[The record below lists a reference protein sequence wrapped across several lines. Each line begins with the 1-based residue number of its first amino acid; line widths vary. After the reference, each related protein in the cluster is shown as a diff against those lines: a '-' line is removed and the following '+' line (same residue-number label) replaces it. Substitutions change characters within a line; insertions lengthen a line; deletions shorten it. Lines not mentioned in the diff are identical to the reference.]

1 MVKIKKIFIYLLI
14 ALSITI
20 VGACG
25 KDNDGKTITLN
36 YSGTPSDKNFNMSL
50 FESFK
55 DERKKLGDKNTYV
68 INYLEI
74 GPDKIDSTVLDWGA
88 ENAPDVYEAS
98 SDKIGI
104 LYQKG
109 ALAKLGSK
117 YSEYI
122 ETYMKGFGETLVYM
136 NNGYYGYPYT
146 GDNTYYL
153 QYDKSVFTEEDVKS
167 MEKLLDKA
175 HEKGYKVAYK
185 LQEPFWSAAV
195 FFTFGADYKTQYDE
209 DGNVVE
215 ISADF
220 NSDKGLKAAKALYQ
234 IIKHPAWINS
244 SGAPA
249 PESKIKATIS
259 GTWDIS
265 ALKEYFK
272 ENYGCA
278 VMPTITMEGD
288 TKNLGCFVGGKFF
301 GVNPQVSKGDTE
313 RLQAAHE
320 LAMYLSGE
328 KAQTERY
335 EKYGIGPCHSESMK
349 NPSMASNPNMIV
361 LNEQSKF
368 GHPQDAVP
376 ANFWVATEKFIAGII
391 DGSVTLNN
399 MQEAINTLNN
409 SIVNSGKEENKNNEN
424 ER

>member
-1 MVKIKKIFIYLLI
+1 MKKMFLYLLLI
-14 ALSITI
+14 ISISTL
-20 VGACG
+20 VACG
-25 KDNDGKTITLN
+25 KDNTGKTITLN
-36 YSGTPSDKNFNMSL
+36 YAGTPSDKNFNMTL

-55 DERKKLGDKNTYV
+55 EDRKKQGDNNTYV

-74 GPDKIDSTVLDWGA
+74 GPDKIDSTVLDWGS
-88 ENAPDVYEAS
+88 ENAPDIYEAP

-117 YSEYI
+117 YVEFI

-136 NNGYYGYPYT
+136 NGGYYGYPYT

-153 QYDKSVFTEEDVKS
+153 QYDKSVFSEEDVKS
-167 MEKLLDKA
+167 IETLLDKA
-175 HEKGYKVAYK
+175 NEKGYKVSYK
-185 LQEPFWSAAV
+185 LQEAFWSAAV
-195 FFTFGADYKTQYDE
+195 FFTYGADYKTEYDE

-215 ISADF
+215 ITADF
-220 NSDKGLKAAKALYQ
+220 NSDKGLKAAKALYK
-234 IIKHPAWINS
+234 IIKHPAWING

-259 GTWDIS
+259 GTWDIA
-265 ALKEYFK
+265 ALKEFFG

-278 VMPTITMEGD
+278 VMPTVTIDDD

-301 GVNPQVSKGDTE
+301 GVNPQVSKGNTE

-335 EKYGIGPCHSESMK
+335 EKYGIAPCHTEAMK
-349 NPSMASNPNMIV
+349 NPSMTNNPNMIV

-376 ANFWVATEKFIAGII
+376 ANFWVAAEKFTAGIV

-399 MQEAINTLNN
+399 MQEAIDTLNK
-409 SIVNSGKEENKNNEN
+409 SIVNSSLEEKEENKS
-424 ER
+424 